1 MKNLDL
7 QEIRGQLDEID
18 GQLVRLFEQRMQ
30 LCSDVAEFK
39 METGKAVYD
48 GEREKQKLEAVGA
61 MAHSDF
67 NRQAVRELF
76 TQLMTVS
83 RKRQYQLMA
92 QKGMGLGLEN
102 RFTMVDGLQTK
113 GARVAYQGVEGSYGH
128 GAALQFF
135 GGDADLYHVQGMED
149 VMAEVEAGR
158 ADFGVLPIE
167 NSSAGAVSDNYD
179 LLVKHNVYI
188 VAETHLAVR
197 HALLG
202 LPQAELS
209 DIRNVYSH
217 PQALMQCSQYLN
229 THREWNQFSV
239 ENTAAAALK
248 ITDDQDP
255 SQAAVA
261 SEIAGRLYGL
271 KPLAQGINHNKNN
284 TTRFIILSR
293 EAVYVKDA
301 GKVSVSFEGLHK
313 SGSLYNMLGNF
324 IYNNVNM
331 VMIES
336 RPIEDRSWEYRFFV
350 DVEGSLSDA
359 SLQNALKGISEEAVS
374 MRILGNY

>member
-7 QEIRGQLDEID
+7 QEIRGRLDEID
-18 GQLVRLFEQRMQ
+18 GELVRLFEQRMQ

-67 NRQAVRELF
+67 NRQAVKELF

-92 QKGMGLGLEN
+92 QRGMGLGPEN
-102 RFTMVDGLQTK
+102 RFTMVDGLK
-113 GARVAYQGVEGSYGH
+113 LEGARVAYQGVEGSYGH

-135 GGDADLYHVQGMED
+135 GADAGLYHVQGMED
-149 VMAEVEAGR
+149 VMAEVEEGR

-179 LLVKHNVYI
+179 LLVKHNIYI

-209 DIRNVYSH
+209 DIKNVYSH
-217 PQALMQCSQYLN
+217 PQALLQCSQYLN
-229 THREWNQFSV
+229 AHREWNQFSV

-248 ITDDQDP
+248 ITSDQDP

-301 GKVSVSFEGLHK
+301 GKVSICFEGLHK

-359 SLQNALKGISEEAVS
+359 SLQNALKGISEEAVR